1 MTETLPF
8 TATQAVQPH
17 AKRVTPPSAR
27 ETAQKLEATFLAEM
41 LKSAGFGKNAN
52 FSGGIGEEQFAS
64 FQRQALADEMVKA
77 GGLGLADAF
86 YQSMMEASYD
96 K

>member
-1 MTETLPF
+1 
-8 TATQAVQPH
+8 
-17 AKRVTPPSAR
+17 
-27 ETAQKLEATFLAEM
+27 M